1 LTFPFDFT
9 IDGLSFVGMKGL
21 YPGKKSAGNSAHEE
35 ASVMQISVTFRNTG
49 SEDWFKDYIT
59 ERLKK
64 LQKYIDRPLEAHVVI
79 SVEKFRNVA
88 EVNVTAKGVNI
99 NGKEEAKD
107 MQLAVDTVIDKI
119 ERQMK
124 KHKEKIRGHKS
135 NVAKGGG
142 LTSAGV
148 YEETDEE
155 PARLRIVETKR
166 MVLRPMSLDEAI
178 MEIEGSKNRF
188 VIYRDSS
195 SENISVIYRRED
207 GAYALIEA
215 NS

>member
-1 LTFPFDFT
+1 
-9 IDGLSFVGMKGL
+9 
-21 YPGKKSAGNSAHEE
+21 
-35 ASVMQISVTFRNTG
+35 MQISVTFRNTG

-64 LQKYIDRPLEAHVVI
+64 LQKYIDKPLEAHVVL

-135 NVAKGGG
+135 NTARGGS
-142 LTSAGV
+142 LMSPGV
-148 YEETDEE
+148 YEELDEE
-155 PARLRIVETKR
+155 PARLRIVETRR

-188 VIYRDSS
+188 VIYRDAS
-195 SENISVIYRRED
+195 SENISVIYRRDD

>member
-1 LTFPFDFT
+1 
-9 IDGLSFVGMKGL
+9 
-21 YPGKKSAGNSAHEE
+21 
-35 ASVMQISVTFRNTG
+35 MQISVTFRNTG

-64 LQKYIDRPLEAHVVI
+64 LQKYIDKPLEAHVVL

-88 EVNVTAKGVNI
+88 EVNLTAKGVSI

-124 KHKEKIRGHKS
+124 KHKEKLRGHKS
-135 NVAKGGG
+135 NVRSSGPPAP
-142 LTSAGV
+142 LSA
-148 YEETDEE
+148 EEVTDEE
-155 PARLRIVETKR
+155 PARLRIVETRR
-166 MVLRPMSLDEAI
+166 MILRPMSLDEAI
-178 MEIEGSKNRF
+178 MEMEESKNRF

-195 SENISVIYRRED
+195 SENIHVIYRRDD

>member
-1 LTFPFDFT
+1 
-9 IDGLSFVGMKGL
+9 
-21 YPGKKSAGNSAHEE
+21 
-35 ASVMQISVTFRNTG
+35 MQISVTFRNTG
-49 SEDWFKDYIT
+49 SEEWFKDYIT

-64 LQKYIDRPLEAHVVI
+64 LQKYIDKPLEAHVVL

-124 KHKEKIRGHKS
+124 KHKEKIRGYKS
-135 NVAKGGG
+135 NMAKGSG
-142 LTSAGV
+142 LTSSSV

-195 SENISVIYRRED
+195 SENISVIYRRDD

>member
-1 LTFPFDFT
+1 
-9 IDGLSFVGMKGL
+9 
-21 YPGKKSAGNSAHEE
+21 
-35 ASVMQISVTFRNTG
+35 MQVSVTFRNTG
-49 SEDWFKDYIT
+49 SEDWFKEYIT

-64 LQKYIDRPLEAHVVI
+64 LQKYIDKPLEAHVVL

-88 EVNVTAKGVNI
+88 EVNLTAKGVSI

-135 NVAKGGG
+135 NVRGGG
-142 LTSAGV
+142 LPAPNP
-148 YEETDEE
+148 EEEADEE
-155 PARLRIVETKR
+155 PARLRIVETRR
-166 MVLRPMSLDEAI
+166 MILRPMSLDEAI
-178 MEIEGSKNRF
+178 MEMEDSKNRF

-195 SENISVIYRRED
+195 SENIHIIYRRDD

>member
-1 LTFPFDFT
+1 
-9 IDGLSFVGMKGL
+9 
-21 YPGKKSAGNSAHEE
+21 
-35 ASVMQISVTFRNTG
+35 MQIAVTFRNTE

-64 LQKYIDRPLEAHVVI
+64 LQKYIDKPLEAHVVL

-88 EVNVTAKGVNI
+88 EVNVSAKGVNI

-124 KHKEKIRGHKS
+124 KHKEKLRGHKS
-135 NVAKGGG
+135 NMVKSGGM
-142 LTSAGV
+142 TRSPV
-148 YEETDEE
+148 EEEMDEE

-188 VIYRDSS
+188 IIYRDSG
-195 SENISVIYRRED
+195 SENIHVIYRRDD

>member
-1 LTFPFDFT
+1 
-9 IDGLSFVGMKGL
+9 
-21 YPGKKSAGNSAHEE
+21 
-35 ASVMQISVTFRNTG
+35 MQISVTFRNTG